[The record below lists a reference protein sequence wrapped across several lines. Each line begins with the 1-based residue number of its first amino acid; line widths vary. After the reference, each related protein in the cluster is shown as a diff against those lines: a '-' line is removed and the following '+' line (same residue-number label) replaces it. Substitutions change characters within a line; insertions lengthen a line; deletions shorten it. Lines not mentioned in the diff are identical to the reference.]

1 MDTEGRGQKLRER
14 ELKSEAWLEGHYVL
28 RRQPTVGATMTNGGY
43 WCPGTSTSQHMIEGL
58 FKVATRLDSA
68 LEPVPRLLLLR
79 QRLSYVNRKS
89 TPPSDQDPLQKL
101 PFRVKLI
108 LNPLG

>member
-1 MDTEGRGQKLRER
+1 
-14 ELKSEAWLEGHYVL
+14 
-28 RRQPTVGATMTNGGY
+28 
-43 WCPGTSTSQHMIEGL
+43 MIEGL

-101 PFRVKLI
+101 PFRVKPI